1 MVRHPG
7 FAYLSVWELRAIEA
21 TGIQYADGFTML
33 RLLDL
38 CLNTGIAPEKISEM
52 YWWAEN
58 MILQVHAEE
67 VEAISFIRQIRE
79 ADVARED
86 LY

>member
-1 MVRHPG
+1 
-7 FAYLSVWELRAIEA
+7 
-21 TGIQYADGFTML
+21 ML

-38 CLNTGIAPEKISEM
+38 CLDTGIAPEKFSEM
-52 YWWAEN
+52 YQWAEN

-79 ADVARED
+79 ADVVRED